1 VISYSKQF
9 YKSGNSMQKTL
20 RWIALV
26 VVLASTMS
34 CQLFYSGTQKPN
46 GLSAVA
52 TVTQMPVAAVQP
64 GVSNP
69 DLLNSQDVLVALYER
84 VSPGVVAILVTT
96 SQGGGLGTGF
106 VYDTSGHIITNFHVV
121 DGAETLEVDFPSG
134 YKAYGKVIGIDQ
146 DSDLAVVKVDG
157 PVDEFKPVPLGN
169 SDLVKVGQTVVAIGN
184 PFGLTGTMTTGII
197 SAKGRT
203 LDSMHSTPEGGVYT
217 AGDNI
222 QTDAAIN
229 PGNSGGPLLNLNG
242 EVIGVNRAIQ
252 TDATNSSGEPVNSG
266 IGYAISV
273 GIVKRVVPEL
283 IKNGKYD
290 YPYLGMRS
298 LEDISL
304 QQRDALGL
312 TSTIGAY
319 VTDVVAGGPADQAGI
334 LGGSRPTDIAGL
346 NAGGDLIIAVEGHPV
361 RVFGDLLSFILENKA
376 AGDNVVLTIERN
388 NQQKE
393 VTITLGKRP

>member
-1 VISYSKQF
+1 
-9 YKSGNSMQKTL
+9 MQKTF
-20 RWIALV
+20 RWIAF
-26 VVLASTMS
+26 VVLLASSMS
-34 CQLFYSGTQKPN
+34 CQLLSGGTPQPS
-46 GLSAVA
+46 GFSAAA
-52 TVTQMPVAAVQP
+52 TVTQAAPVASVQP
-64 GVSNP
+64 GVANQ
-69 DLLNSQDVLVALYER
+69 DLQNTQDALVALYER
-84 VSPGVVAILVTT
+84 VSPGVVAILVSS
-96 SQGGGLGTGF
+96 SQGEGLGSGF
-106 VYDTSGHIITNFHVV
+106 VYDTNGYIVTNFHVV
-121 DGAETLEVDFPSG
+121 DGADTLEVDFPSG
-134 YKAYGKVIGIDQ
+134 YKAYGKVVGTDQ

-157 PVDEFKPVPLGN
+157 AADEFKPVPLGN
-169 SDLVKVGQTVVAIGN
+169 SDTVKVGQTVVAIGN

-252 TDATNSSGEPVNSG
+252 TDATNSTGEPVNSG

-283 IKNGKYD
+283 IQNGKYD
-290 YPYLGMRS
+290 YPYLGLRS

-304 QQRDALGL
+304 QQRDSLKL
-312 TSTIGAY
+312 SSTIGAY

-334 LGGSRPTDIAGL
+334 VGGSTPTDIAGL
-346 NAGGDLIIAVEGHPV
+346 NAGGDLIIAVDGHAV
-361 RVFGDLLSFILENKA
+361 RVFGDLLSYILENKS
-376 AGDNVVLTIERN
+376 AGDSVTFTILRN

>member
-1 VISYSKQF
+1 
-9 YKSGNSMQKTL
+9 MQKTL

-34 CQLFYSGTQKPN
+34 CQLVSGTQKPT
-46 GLSAVA
+46 GLSTAA
-52 TVTQMPVAAVQP
+52 TVTQAPVAAVQP
-64 GVSNP
+64 GVTNP
-69 DLLNSQDVLVALYER
+69 DLLAAQDVLVALYER

-96 SQGGGLGTGF
+96 SQGGGLGSGF
-106 VYDTSGHIITNFHVV
+106 VYDTNGHIVTNFHVV

-134 YKAYGKVIGIDQ
+134 YKAYGKVIGTDQ

-157 PVDEFKPVPLGN
+157 PADEFKPVPLGN
-169 SDLVKVGQTVVAIGN
+169 ADLVKVGQSVVAIGN

-217 AGDNI
+217 AGDNF

-252 TDATNSSGEPVNSG
+252 TDATNSIGEPVNSG

-283 IKNGKYD
+283 IQNGKYD

-298 LEDISL
+298 LDDISL

-334 LGGSRPTDIAGL
+334 VGGSRPTDIAGL
-346 NAGGDLIIAVEGHPV
+346 NAGGDLIIAVDGRPV
-361 RVFGDLLSFILENKA
+361 RVFGDLLSYLLENKN
-376 AGDNVVLTIERN
+376 AGDSVVLTIQRN
-388 NQQKE
+388 GQPKE
-393 VTITLGKRP
+393 VKITLGKRP